1 MNNDFKEI
9 MHTEINEPLNK
20 IVDIFTPKPKK
31 IDYKLTAFWVIVG
44 FLAVLLLYYAYDMLN
59 IYF

>member
-1 MNNDFKEI
+1 MKNDFKEI
-9 MHTEINEPLNK
+9 IHTEINEPLNK

-31 IDYKLTAFWVIVG
+31 NDYKLATFWVIVG
-44 FLAVLLLYYAYDMLN
+44 FLALLLLYYVYEILN

>member
-9 MHTEINEPLNK
+9 IHTEINEPLNK
-20 IVDIFTPKPKK
+20 IAELFTPKPKK
-31 IDYKLTAFWVIVG
+31 PDYKLATFWVIVG
-44 FLAVLLLYYAYDMLN
+44 FLALLLLYYVYEILN